1 MTKTKTLGLSLAVL
15 FSAILVTGVTNAF
28 AGVVVN
34 PPDIDSASVLDDGS
48 KLDVDVFAVSN
59 IPTTPPGFIGY
70 GTIIG
75 SDGDGDPVL
84 RVATSHGGVC
94 DNEEQAPFGD
104 GCEGVWHNHD
114 ATLQAPVELDDALD
128 IQDCSDQGATF
139 EVKGLSFESPGTVS
153 VLSEHLDMSNVPKTS
168 LTNTNVIPEPFIAN
182 FDFSQNPLVQKSSY
196 PVAQFRIFVATTDGG
211 APLLDANGVPSA
223 LVDDRRHVCIFD
235 VKLVD
240 SVIGGKLLSTD
251 TTALAIAG
259 LQASA
264 VWLLPTV
271 VGIAGAGIYFVR
283 SRINKE

>member
-1 MTKTKTLGLSLAVL
+1 MTKSITVLSLAVL
-15 FSAILVTGVTNAF
+15 FSVILVTGATNAY
-28 AGVVVN
+28 AGPPPVT

-84 RVATSHGGVC
+84 RVATSHNFVC
-94 DNEEQAPFGD
+94 DSETQTFGV
-104 GCEGVWHNHD
+104 CEGVWHNHD
-114 ATLQAPVELDDALD
+114 ATLQAPVDLDDGLD

-153 VLSEHLDMSNVPKTS
+153 VLSEHLDMSNVPKSS

-211 APLLDANGVPSA
+211 VPLLDANGVPSA

-235 VKLVD
+235 VEVVD

-251 TTALAIAG
+251 STALAIAG
-259 LQASA
+259 IQAGA
-264 VWLLPTV
+264 VWIIPLLA
-271 VGIAGAGIYFVR
+271 GAAGAGAFYIR
-283 SRINKE
+283 TRMQKE